1 MTGQLLFRGM
11 LIGLLAGLLSFAFL
25 KLAGEPSV
33 DSAIAYEGVVE
44 AAKAKAKA
52 EDAAAKGLPAPVEET
67 EPELVSRDV
76 QSGVGLLTAVTVY
89 DSAFGGLFALVFAL
103 TYRRMGDFSPR
114 ATAAL
119 LALAGFVSVYVAP
132 TIKYPPGP
140 PSVGAPETIAL
151 RTSLYF
157 AMILI
162 SLASMIAAGV
172 LRSRLEPRLSGWNS
186 ALIAAAAYVIV
197 VAGVALA
204 LPDVNEVPDGFPAAD
219 LWRFRLA
226 SLGGQAIMWAAFGV
240 LFGVAAERLLAQ
252 RETSLYPQAS

>member
-1 MTGQLLFRGM
+1 MTGKLLLWGM
-11 LIGLLAGLLSFAFL
+11 LVGLFAGVLSFGFL

-33 DSAIAYEGVVE
+33 DSAIAYEGVVD

-52 EDAAAKGLPAPVEET
+52 EEAAAKGLPAPADEA
-67 EPELVSRDV
+67 ELVSRDV
-76 QSGVGLLTAVTVY
+76 QSGVGLVTALTVY

-103 TYRRMGDFSPR
+103 AYRRMGDFGPR

-132 TIKYPPGP
+132 MIKYPPGP

-162 SLASMIAAGV
+162 SLAAMIAAGV
-172 LRSRLEPRLSGWNS
+172 LRSRLEPRLGGWNS
-186 ALIAAAAYVIV
+186 ALSAVAAYIIV

-204 LPDVNEVPDGFPAAD
+204 LPEVNEVPDGFPATD
-219 LWRFRLA
+219 LWQFRLA
-226 SLGGQAIMWAAFGV
+226 SLGGQAILWTWLG
-240 LFGVAAERLLAQ
+240 LIFGVAAERVLTD
-252 RETSLYPQAS
+252 REPSLRPETA